1 MKKLFI
7 IASAAISLASCT
19 ENQRARSFGG
29 TEVINLEAGTRVV
42 NVTWKGKDASLWIL
56 TKKDTTKATT
66 YYFTEKSGFGVM
78 EGQVIINEK

>member
-7 IASAAISLASCT
+7 IAIAAISLVSCT

-29 TEVINLEAGTRVV
+29 TEVINLDAGTRVV

>member
-7 IASAAISLASCT
+7 IAIAAISLASCT

-42 NVTWKGKDASLWIL
+42 NVTWKGEDPSLWIL

-66 YYFTEKSGFGVM
+66 YYFTEKSGYGVM

>member
-1 MKKLFI
+1 MKKLII
-7 IASAAISLASCT
+7 IAIAAISLTSCT

-29 TEVINLEAGTRVV
+29 TEVINLEAGTRLV

-66 YYFTEKSGFGVM
+66 YYFNEKSGFGVL